1 MTDNIQIENRKI
13 SVTFSRKLTDGNYGG
28 REATAYIQG
37 DIPTDATTPVI
48 LESLL
53 DLFMS
58 AQSAVF
64 DTLGVTYEVD
74 AEKGTLVEQH
84 QPKVTVAATGA
95 AAAAAA
101 VAAAMP
107 GSSDA
112 SIRVMNAAEQQGEL
126 PDWLVQ
132 ACVRDGV
139 TAVWDNRAKA
149 AGTKA
154 PWFKEAV
161 ARGGTGRGKDGEP
174 KAYWPPR

>member
-37 DIPTDATTPVI
+37 DIPTDATAPVI
-48 LESLL
+48 LESLS

-58 AQSAVF
+58 AQAAVF
-64 DTLGVTYEVD
+64 DTLGIEYEVD
-74 AEKGTLVEQH
+74 AEKGALVEKH
-84 QPKVTVAATGA
+84 QPQVTVAPTGA

-107 GSSDA
+107 GSTDV
-112 SIRVMNAAEQQGEL
+112 SIRVMNPADQQGEL
-126 PDWLVQ
+126 PDWLTR
-132 ACVRDGV
+132 ACIKDGV

-149 AGTKA
+149 AGTKQ

-161 ARGGTGRGKDGEP
+161 PRGGTGHGKDGEP